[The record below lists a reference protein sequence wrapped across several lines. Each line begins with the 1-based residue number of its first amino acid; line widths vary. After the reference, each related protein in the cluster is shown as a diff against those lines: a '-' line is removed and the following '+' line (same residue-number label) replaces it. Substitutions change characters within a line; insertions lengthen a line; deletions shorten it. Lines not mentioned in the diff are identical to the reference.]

1 MKCACACVCVCVCCL
16 SVNNF
21 SFVEQMLGQPVGSL
35 FAVSVPAF
43 AMYAFARLCE
53 LVYVVLAALPRGP
66 WSNWEGDLALTRAE
80 VCKVRWRDRGIAG
93 HCVPVC
99 TWGLGSHPS
108 ASVWCG
114 CTCVYGCACMTAHVW
129 MHLYGC
135 TCVTAPV

>member
-1 MKCACACVCVCVCCL
+1 M
-16 SVNNF
+16 NNF

-93 HCVPVC
+93 HGVPVC
-99 TWGLGSHPS
+99 VRGVWVRTS
-108 ASVWCG
+108 ASVWL
-114 CTCVYGCACMTAHVW
+114 VW
-129 MHLYGC
+129 LHLYDRKC
-135 TCVTAPV
+135 MAARV